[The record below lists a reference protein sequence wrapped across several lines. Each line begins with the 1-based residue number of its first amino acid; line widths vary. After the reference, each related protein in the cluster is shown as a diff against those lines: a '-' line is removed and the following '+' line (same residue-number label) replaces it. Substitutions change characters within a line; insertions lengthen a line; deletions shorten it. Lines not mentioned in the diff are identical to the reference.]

1 MKQSLQRSIK
11 KEKGLHQRLAPFQ
24 KTKVKVLMLHV
35 GPEGGWWGR
44 GAMGGSQTILEMTAA
59 ASALYEL
66 KLLLSAHAHV

>member
-1 MKQSLQRSIK
+1 
-11 KEKGLHQRLAPFQ
+11 
-24 KTKVKVLMLHV
+24 MLHM

-66 KLLLSAHAHV
+66 KLLLSAHAQV